1 MEVRQVPAS
10 TAAAAAVVE
19 QTWEPGVPVPR
30 DSTVE
35 QKPRTQ
41 VRISALAVAVDPL
54 PDRPLVLV
62 VLAQPIS
69 VLPTQA
75 VAALV
80 SWSELAALAVAVVEA
95 REVTLPGRRER
106 LIRAAAVVEWEA
118 IIRRAE
124 VMLEQ
129 EDLVSW

>member
-1 MEVRQVPAS
+1 MAEQRPRTQARISVL
-10 TAAAAAVVE
+10 AAAA
-19 QTWEPGVPVPR
+19 
-30 DSTVE
+30 D
-35 QKPRTQ
+35 
-41 VRISALAVAVDPL
+41 LL
-54 PDRPLVLV
+54 PDLRLELV
-62 VLAQPIS
+62 VMAQPIL

-80 SWSELAALAVAVVEA
+80 SWAELAPPAVAVVEA
-95 REVTLPGRRER
+95 REVTLPERRER

-129 EDLVSW
+129 EDLVLW

>member
-1 MEVRQVPAS
+1 
-10 TAAAAAVVE
+10 
-19 QTWEPGVPVPR
+19 
-30 DSTVE
+30 VE
-35 QKPRTQ
+35 QKLRTQ

-62 VLAQPIS
+62 VMAQPIL

-95 REVTLPGRRER
+95 REVTPPGRRER